1 LQGGGREKF
10 RAAQVKYRLEAAGPP
25 RRKREMDEPR
35 DPHDPIAAVT
45 HRDPYPYYAK
55 LVAER
60 PLYRDDA
67 LGLWVATSAA
77 AVTAVLTHESC
88 RVRPPAEPVPRA
100 IAGSPAGE
108 IFRHLVRMNDGEG
121 HCPFKRAV
129 GAALDALGE
138 SDAAAPSR
146 HWAAT
151 LAAEPDFAFRLP
163 AYVTASLL
171 GVPAERLAQAAEWT
185 HDFVGGIAPGAGA
198 GEVADANSAAASL
211 RELFGS
217 LLEGADDADGLL
229 AALARQAERVGRSDP
244 GVIVANGIGFLSQ
257 GYESTAGLIGNALLV
272 LAAHPDLYDRV
283 QVEPRRVRD
292 VVREVL
298 RHDSPVQNTRRFLAR
313 PAEVAG
319 QEMQAGDAILVV
331 LAAAN
336 RDPAAN
342 PDPHRFDVTRPDRQT
357 FSGGAGVHACPG
369 QDLAVTIAAAGVERL
384 LLSGG
389 DPARWRQPA
398 SYRASGNVRVPLWD

>member
-1 LQGGGREKF
+1 MTETLGK
-10 RAAQVKYRLEAAGPP
+10 P
-25 RRKREMDEPR
+25 R
-35 DPHDPIAAVT
+35 DPIAAVT

-77 AVTAVLTHESC
+77 AVTAVLTHPSC

-108 IFRHLVRMNDGEG
+108 IFRHLVRMNDGER

-129 GAALDALGE
+129 GAALDSLGE
-138 SDAAAPSR
+138 GDAAAPSR
-146 HWAAT
+146 HWAAS
-151 LAAEPDFAFRLP
+151 LAGEADFAFRLP
-163 AYVTASLL
+163 VYVTASLL
-171 GVPAERLAQAAEWT
+171 GVPAGRLAQTAEWT
-185 HDFVGGIAPGAGA
+185 RDFVAGIAPGAGA
-198 GEVADANSAAASL
+198 AEVAGASSAAASL

-217 LLEGADDADGLL
+217 LPGSSDGLL
-229 AALARQAERVGRSDP
+229 AVLARRAEGVGRSDP

-257 GYESTAGLIGNALLV
+257 GYESTAGLIGNTLLA
-272 LAAHPDLYDRV
+272 LAAHPDLYDWV
-283 QVEPRRVRD
+283 KAEPCRVRD
-292 VVREVL
+292 VVWEVL
-298 RHDSPVQNTRRFLAR
+298 RYDSPVQNTRRFLAQA
-313 PAEVAG
+313 AEVAG
-319 QEMQAGDAILVV
+319 QKMQAEDAILVV

-342 PDPHRFDVTRPDRQT
+342 PDPHRFAAARPDRRT

-384 LLSGG
+384 VLSGV
-389 DPARWRQPA
+389 DPERWRKPA
-398 SYRASGNVRVPLWD
+398 SYRASGNVRVPLWG